1 MSRFSHHP
9 SKKIHIELIP
19 MVDVMMFLLVFF
31 VLISINVI
39 SAMGLK
45 TQLPVSSVAKDNK
58 NLKRVVVTVPANG
71 NYEVDGKDVNS
82 LDSLMTS
89 LQELQLS
96 TPDKL
101 SVVINGDQS
110 ASLQRLVDVMGVL
123 KKLGIDAMTISAKK
137 SNG

>member
-1 MSRFSHHP
+1 MSRFMNHP
-9 SKKIHIELIP
+9 SKKLQIELIP

-71 NYEVDGKDVNS
+71 NFEVDGKEVNS
-82 LDSLMTS
+82 LDGLMTS
-89 LQELQLS
+89 LQELQSS
-96 TPDKL
+96 TSDKL

>member
-1 MSRFSHHP
+1 M
-9 SKKIHIELIP
+9 
-19 MVDVMMFLLVFF
+19 
-31 VLISINVI
+31 
-39 SAMGLK
+39 A
-45 TQLPVSSVAKDNK
+45 
-58 NLKRVVVTVPANG
+58 LKRVVVTVPANG

>member
-1 MSRFSHHP
+1 MSRFSYHP
-9 SKKIHIELIP
+9 SKKLHIELIP

>member
-1 MSRFSHHP
+1 MSRFSHLP
-9 SKKIHIELIP
+9 SKKLHIELIP

>member
-1 MSRFSHHP
+1 MSRFMNHP
-9 SKKIHIELIP
+9 SKKLQIELIP

-71 NYEVDGKDVNS
+71 NYEVDGKEVNS
-82 LDSLMTS
+82 LDGLMTS
-89 LQELQLS
+89 LQELQSS

>member
-1 MSRFSHHP
+1 MNRFVDHP
-9 SKKIHIELIP
+9 SKKLHIELIP

-58 NLKRVVVTVPANG
+58 NLKRVIITVPSSG
-71 NYEVDGKDVNS
+71 NYEVDGKNVSS
-82 LDSLMTS
+82 LD
-89 LQELQLS
+89 ELTIAPQDLKKS
-96 TPDKL
+96 SSEDL

-123 KKLGIDAMTISAKK
+123 KKLGIDAMTISAKRT
-137 SNG
+137 NG

>member
-1 MSRFSHHP
+1 MNRFIDHP
-9 SKKIHIELIP
+9 SKKLRIELIP

-45 TQLPVSSVAKDNK
+45 TQLPVSSAAKDNK
-58 NLKRVVVTVPANG
+58 NLKRVVVTIPAEG
-71 NYEVDGKDVNS
+71 DYQIDGKNV
-82 LDSLMTS
+82 DSLASLTS
-89 LQELQLS
+89 GLQDRKAS
-96 TPDKL
+96 SADGL
-101 SVVINGDQS
+101 SVVINGDQA

>member
-1 MSRFSHHP
+1 MNHP
-9 SKKIHIELIP
+9 SKKLQIELIP

-82 LDSLMTS
+82 LDGLMTS
-89 LQELQLS
+89 LQELQSS

-137 SNG
+137 ANG

>member
-1 MSRFSHHP
+1 MNRFEDHP
-9 SKKIHIELIP
+9 SKKLHIELIP

-58 NLKRVVVTVPANG
+58 NLKRVIITVPSSG
-71 NYEVDGKDVNS
+71 NYEVDGKGVSS
-82 LDSLMTS
+82 LDELTIA
-89 LQELQLS
+89 LQDLKKSSSE
-96 TPDKL
+96 DL

-123 KKLGIDAMTISAKK
+123 KKLGIDAMTISAKRT
-137 SNG
+137 NG

>member
-1 MSRFSHHP
+1 MNRFVDHP
-9 SKKIHIELIP
+9 SKKLHIELIP

-58 NLKRVVVTVPANG
+58 NLKRVIITVPSSG
-71 NYEVDGKDVNS
+71 NYEVDGKGVSS
-82 LDSLMTS
+82 LDELTIA
-89 LQELQLS
+89 LQDLKKSSSE
-96 TPDKL
+96 DL

-123 KKLGIDAMTISAKK
+123 KKLGIDAMTISAKRT
-137 SNG
+137 NG

>member
-1 MSRFSHHP
+1 MNRFIDHP
-9 SKKIHIELIP
+9 SKKLRIELIP

-45 TQLPVSSVAKDNK
+45 TQLPVSSAAKDNK
-58 NLKRVVVTVPANG
+58 NLKRVVVTVPAEG
-71 NYEVDGKDVNS
+71 DYQIDGKNV
-82 LDSLMTS
+82 DSLASLTS
-89 LQELQLS
+89 GLQDRKAS
-96 TPDKL
+96 SADGL
-101 SVVINGDQS
+101 SVVINGDQA

>member
-1 MSRFSHHP
+1 MNHP
-9 SKKIHIELIP
+9 SKKLQIELIP

-45 TQLPVSSVAKDNK
+45 TQLPLSSVAKDNK

-82 LDSLMTS
+82 LDGLMTS
-89 LQELQLS
+89 LQELQSS

-137 SNG
+137 ANG

>member
-1 MSRFSHHP
+1 MNHP
-9 SKKIHIELIP
+9 SKKLQIELIP

-58 NLKRVVVTVPANG
+58 NLKRVIVTVPANG

-82 LDSLMTS
+82 LDGLMTF
-89 LQELQLS
+89 LQELQSS

>member
-1 MSRFSHHP
+1 MNHP
-9 SKKIHIELIP
+9 SKKLQIELIP

-71 NYEVDGKDVNS
+71 NFEVDGKDVNS
-82 LDSLMTS
+82 LDGLMTS
-89 LQELQLS
+89 LQELQSS

>member
-1 MSRFSHHP
+1 
-9 SKKIHIELIP
+9 

-45 TQLPVSSVAKDNK
+45 TQLPVSSAAKDNK
-58 NLKRVVVTVPANG
+58 NLKRVVVTVPAEG
-71 NYEVDGKDVNS
+71 DYQIDGKNV
-82 LDSLMTS
+82 DSLASLTS
-89 LQELQLS
+89 GLQDRKAS
-96 TPDKL
+96 SADGL
-101 SVVINGDQS
+101 SVVINGDQA

>member
-1 MSRFSHHP
+1 MSRFMNHP
-9 SKKIHIELIP
+9 SKKLQIELIP

-71 NYEVDGKDVNS
+71 NFEVDGKDVNS
-82 LDSLMTS
+82 LDGLMTS
-89 LQELQLS
+89 LQELQSS

>member
-9 SKKIHIELIP
+9 SKKLHIELIP

>member
-1 MSRFSHHP
+1 VNRFIDHP
-9 SKKIHIELIP
+9 SKKLRIELIP

-45 TQLPVSSVAKDNK
+45 TQLPVSSAAKDNK
-58 NLKRVVVTVPANG
+58 NLKRVVVTVPAEG
-71 NYEVDGKDVNS
+71 DYQIDGKNV
-82 LDSLMTS
+82 DSLASLTS
-89 LQELQLS
+89 GLQDRKAS
-96 TPDKL
+96 SADGL
-101 SVVINGDQS
+101 SVVINGDQA

>member
-1 MSRFSHHP
+1 MNRFVDHP
-9 SKKIHIELIP
+9 SKKLHIELIP

-58 NLKRVVVTVPANG
+58 NLKRVIITVPSSG
-71 NYEVDGKDVNS
+71 NYEVDGKNVSS
-82 LDSLMTS
+82 LDELTIA
-89 LQELQLS
+89 LQDLKKSSSE
-96 TPDKL
+96 DL

-123 KKLGIDAMTISAKK
+123 KKLGIDAMTISAKRT
-137 SNG
+137 NG

>member
-1 MSRFSHHP
+1 MNRFLDKRP
-9 SKKIHIELIP
+9 NKLHIELIP

-39 SAMGLK
+39 SAMGIK

>member
-1 MSRFSHHP
+1 MHHP
-9 SKKIHIELIP
+9 SKKLQIELIP

-39 SAMGLK
+39 SARGLK

-71 NYEVDGKDVNS
+71 NYEVDGRDVNS
-82 LDSLMTS
+82 LDGLMTS
-89 LQELQLS
+89 LQELQSS

-137 SNG
+137 TNG

>member
-1 MSRFSHHP
+1 MSRFMNHP
-9 SKKIHIELIP
+9 SKKLQIELIP

-82 LDSLMTS
+82 LDGLMTS
-89 LQELQLS
+89 LQELQSS

-137 SNG
+137 ANG